1 MVLWDVPYI
10 LEIHSEIFVDEIN
23 DILDLPHTSLEWELR
38 KLVGLGNKLDISW
51 GFLTLG
57 DKHMGIS
64 YIILYFSVCVYF
76 SIIKSKTGRKWRV

>member
-38 KLVGLGNKLDISW
+38 KLVGLGNKLDIS
-51 GFLTLG
+51 
-57 DKHMGIS
+57 
-64 YIILYFSVCVYF
+64 
-76 SIIKSKTGRKWRV
+76 